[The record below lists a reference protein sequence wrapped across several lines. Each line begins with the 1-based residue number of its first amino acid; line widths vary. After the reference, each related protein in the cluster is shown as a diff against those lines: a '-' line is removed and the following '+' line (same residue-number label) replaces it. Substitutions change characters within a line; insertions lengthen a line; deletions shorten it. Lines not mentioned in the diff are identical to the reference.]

1 MPVWRVTSVVSE
13 RSLETEIGALKEE
26 LLFKKNHREEV
37 NGLQNQIANSGL
49 TMELDGPKSQDLRR
63 SWWTPRPSI
72 KSWLRRTKRN

>member
-1 MPVWRVTSVVSE
+1 MVSE

-49 TMELDGPKSQDLRR
+49 TMELDGPKSQAQAQTR
-63 SWWTPRPSI
+63 RPSI
-72 KSWLRRTKRN
+72 KRWF